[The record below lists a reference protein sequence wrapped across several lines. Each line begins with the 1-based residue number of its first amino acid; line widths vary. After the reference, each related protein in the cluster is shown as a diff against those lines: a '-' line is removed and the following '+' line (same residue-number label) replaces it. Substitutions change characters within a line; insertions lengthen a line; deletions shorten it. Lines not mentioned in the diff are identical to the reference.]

1 MNQSTLLLSLTIGAI
16 ISFIITRILIKQA
29 IRYNIVD
36 KPRADRFH
44 TKTTAL
50 MGGIAI
56 VMSFIIG
63 ATLLEILPLLWSSIA
78 VCGIT
83 LSIYLLFNNKRRR
96 AIASC
101 FITVLLCTASILY
114 LYPENVVE
122 NQYVWLFTGGL
133 IIFFTGAFDDKSK
146 AMEPK
151 VKLFFQI
158 VAGSIAIT
166 VVGSAEFLPP
176 VLSQLFTFF
185 WIIGVI
191 NALNLIDNMNGLSPG
206 VAALI
211 ALSFGIFANIYFNN
225 VEVAAVSLMLAAV
238 LIGFLPNNFPN
249 ARIFMGDSGSMFL
262 GYILSMI
269 GVSLSWQT
277 PEINIGILTPILLIS
292 YPIFDVTFVTIN
304 RIRSGRPIYV
314 GGKDHSSHLLVK
326 YGLSPRNA
334 VLLIYALCTLTAF
347 ITYYINTLDFAYAST
362 ALSVIVFTF
371 SILGLMLT
379 KLHDKEYMKKKNETV
394 IGQESED
401 VTRITSIT
409 PNVSKKYRK
418 VD

>member
-1 MNQSTLLLSLTIGAI
+1 
-16 ISFIITRILIKQA
+16 
-29 IRYNIVD
+29 
-36 KPRADRFH
+36 
-44 TKTTAL
+44 

-56 VMSFIIG
+56 VVSFIIG
-63 ATLLEILPLLWSSIA
+63 STFLGILPIPWSIIS
-78 VCGIT
+78 VLGIT
-83 LSIYLLFNNKRRR
+83 LSMYLLFNNKRIK
-96 AIASC
+96 AIVSC
-101 FITVLLCTASILY
+101 FITVSLCFGSIFFI
-114 LYPENVVE
+114 YPDAPLTNK
-122 NQYVWLFTGGL
+122 YIWLFTGGL

-158 VAGSIAIT
+158 VAGSIAIF
-166 VVGSAEFLPP
+166 VMGSANFLPP

-206 VAALI
+206 VAAII
-211 ALSFGIFANIYFNN
+211 ALSFGIFANIYFQNT
-225 VEVAAVSLMLAAV
+225 EVALVSLMLSAV

-262 GYILSMI
+262 GYMLSMI

-277 PEINIGILTPILLIS
+277 TDINIGILTPILLIS

-326 YGLSPRNA
+326 FGFSPRNA
-334 VLLIYALCTLTAF
+334 VLMIYGLCILTSI
-347 ITYYINTLDFAYAST
+347 ITYYITTLDLGYAST
-362 ALSVIVFTF
+362 ALSIILFTF
-371 SILGLMLT
+371 SVLGLMLT
-379 KLHDKEYMKKKNETV
+379 KLHDKDYMKQKEKNTPV
-394 IGQESED
+394 GQESED

-409 PNVSKKYRK
+409 PNVSKKYNK
-418 VD
+418 ID